1 MIDKVR
7 LKNKFENV
15 GKKLNNKDYSHLISK
30 DLILVGLR
38 ALKFANIMSKED

>member
-1 MIDKVR
+1 MSDKVSLER
-7 LKNKFENV
+7 KFENI

-38 ALKFANIMSKED
+38 AVKFANIMSKED

>member
-1 MIDKVR
+1 MCDKVS
-7 LKNKFENV
+7 LEKKIEKV

-38 ALKFANIMSKED
+38 AVKFANIISKED

>member
-1 MIDKVR
+1 MSDKVR

-30 DLILVGLR
+30 NLILISLR
-38 ALKFANIMSKED
+38 AVKFANIMNKED